1 MVDKSYH
8 HNILALNQRNPIVHN
23 LLWSYRPSI
32 NNKRKD
38 ASEMDLDADN
48 QEFGEPDEVVW
59 RDTYSLVCNMTNLC
73 SLEKVTKGG
82 CSNRP
87 IKVNELERVSIALF
101 MSYGTKKPIH
111 SDYVYKPK
119 HMVYSELCMVV
130 RNLIFDANFNANNCS
145 LTSFVSLFLASN
157 EILPSITSK

>member
-8 HNILALNQRNPIVHN
+8 HNILALNQRNPLVHN

-32 NNKRKD
+32 NNKRKN

-48 QEFGEPDEVVW
+48 QEFEEPDEVVW

-73 SLEKVTKGG
+73 SLKKVTKGG

-87 IKVNELERVSIALF
+87 IKVTELERVSIALY
-101 MSYGTKKPIH
+101 MSYGNMKPIH

-130 RNLIFDANFNANNCS
+130 RKLIFDANFNARYL
-145 LTSFVSLFLASN
+145 LTYKFCPFF
-157 EILPSITSK
+157 